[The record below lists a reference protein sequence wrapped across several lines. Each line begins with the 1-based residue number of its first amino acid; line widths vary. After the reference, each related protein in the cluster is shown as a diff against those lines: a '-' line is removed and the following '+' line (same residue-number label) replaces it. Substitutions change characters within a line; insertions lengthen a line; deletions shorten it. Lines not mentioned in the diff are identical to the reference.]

1 MATTF
6 YNSNPNL
13 KSVGVAV
20 EYTPDQLQEYIK
32 CKEDPIYFI
41 KKYVK
46 IISLD
51 RGLVPFELYDY
62 QVRFIT
68 ALHENRMVVTL
79 MPRQSG
85 KTICIA
91 AYLTW
96 YILFNDAKTVAI
108 LANKASAAR
117 EVMSRVQL
125 IYENVPLFLQQGVNE
140 WNKGSI
146 ALENN
151 SKVFTAAT
159 TSSGI
164 RGKSVNLLVVDEM
177 AIIPNTVAEEFFT
190 ATYPTISSGKTT
202 KIILASTPLGLN
214 HFWKFWTEAEQGING
229 FVPVRVSYHEH
240 PDRDE
245 KWAEEQRK
253 LLGELKFQ
261 QEVACSFLGSAST
274 LISASVIQRLAAQ
287 RPIYELD
294 GIAVYDPPFKGGA
307 SEAGPAAAGS
317 YVMTVDTSE
326 GVGGDYSTFSIIRID
341 QMPYK
346 LVARYRNNSISP
358 LVFPNVIYKWA
369 SEYNQA
375 MVLIEVN
382 KSEQVPYILHNELE
396 YENILYVGR
405 NTKQGQRVGG
415 APYIPGVKMDKR
427 VKRLG
432 CSVFKDL
439 VEQSKLLISDIE
451 TIAEISTFI
460 EDGRGSYSADSGKH
474 DDLVMPLVMFGWLV
488 NDPYFQELTN
498 TNLRNRLFEQRLD
511 HIEQSVLP
519 IGFYND
525 GTEEVTGETWVDYTP
540 A

>member
-1 MATTF
+1 
-6 YNSNPNL
+6 
-13 KSVGVAV
+13 
-20 EYTPDQLQEYIK
+20 
-32 CKEDPIYFI
+32 
-41 KKYVK
+41 
-46 IISLD
+46 
-51 RGLVPFELYDY
+51 
-62 QVRFIT
+62 
-68 ALHENRMVVTL
+68 
-79 MPRQSG
+79 
-85 KTICIA
+85 
-91 AYLTW
+91 
-96 YILFNDAKTVAI
+96 
-108 LANKASAAR
+108 
-117 EVMSRVQL
+117 
-125 IYENVPLFLQQGVNE
+125 
-140 WNKGSI
+140 
-146 ALENN
+146 
-151 SKVFTAAT
+151 
-159 TSSGI
+159 
-164 RGKSVNLLVVDEM
+164 
-177 AIIPNTVAEEFFT
+177 
-190 ATYPTISSGKTT
+190 
-202 KIILASTPLGLN
+202 
-214 HFWKFWTEAEQGING
+214 
-229 FVPVRVSYHEH
+229 
-240 PDRDE
+240 
-245 KWAEEQRK
+245 
-253 LLGELKFQ
+253 
-261 QEVACSFLGSAST
+261 
-274 LISASVIQRLAAQ
+274 
-287 RPIYELD
+287 
-294 GIAVYDPPFKGGA
+294 
-307 SEAGPAAAGS
+307 
-317 YVMTVDTSE
+317 MTVDTSE

-369 SEYNQA
+369 TEYNQA

-405 NTKQGQRVGG
+405 NAKQGQRVGG

-439 VEQSKLLISDIE
+439 VEQGKLLISDIE